1 MLKLQLAISSHQF
14 HGTSRQLRFFHV
26 GWNHLY
32 DNFPTSSWFNQ
43 PTVPLFWIPLHPC
56 LHIFMQS
63 VLVNEIRHFVR
74 GVQTV
79 ARSTVGHQCR
89 QKSIVAKTFL
99 IWKVLP
105 NPFTVLHNGNC
116 HCRKFSWFEI
126 SFINSTELRFSSSNS
141 NGFKILAF
149 ALLSVIL
156 V

>member
-14 HGTSRQLRFFHV
+14 HGTSCQLRFFLV
-26 GWNHLY
+26 GWNHLD
-32 DNFPTSSWFNQ
+32 DNFPTSFKFNQ

-105 NPFTVLHNGNC
+105 NPFSVLHNGNFQ
-116 HCRKFSWFEI
+116 KNTYNSYQKIFYTNLIWKIIFEKKWD
-126 SFINSTELRFSSSNS
+126 FLLRIEMDLKS
-141 NGFKILAF
+141 
-149 ALLSVIL
+149 
-156 V
+156 